1 MADQRAKGGNQL
13 WREFDLACA
22 ARLTMQPEALTE
34 KELAK
39 CRLIVHRGSLTSMEA
54 AWLTKLYERVMDTH
68 LENNPL

>member
-22 ARLTMQPEALTE
+22 AWLTMRPEELTD

-39 CRLIVHRGSLTSMEA
+39 CRLIIQRGTLNPMEA
-54 AWLTKLYERVMDTH
+54 AWITRIYERVMDAH
-68 LENNPL
+68 LERNPL